1 MCSKNIDKVTK
12 IKESGAFKTLT
23 PQDLGLATREVRI
36 SPESFAVWIRV
47 LLQNGRQGTV
57 GCKGRADVAYSNKK
71 PWKQKG
77 TGRAR
82 AGSRRSPLWR
92 GGGVIFG
99 PQPRI
104 RTLKVNKILRKR
116 VLGDM
121 FWDLLND
128 KKVLCLNWEISNK
141 PKTADAFNN
150 LKSMDLHNKKVTLFV
165 EARDILTQASFANLP
180 NVQILL
186 FDEVNAFHLASGT
199 SVVFLQKDLDVFKN
213 MVVQCA

>member
-1 MCSKNIDKVTK
+1 M
-12 IKESGAFKTLT
+12 FKTLT
-23 PQDLGLATREVRI
+23 PQDLELATREVRI

-82 AGSRRSPLWR
+82 AGSKRSPLWR

-199 SVVFLQKDLDVFKN
+199 SVVFLQKDLDAFKN